1 MATAKTEKNEKE
13 LEQKH
18 LDNIMGQIK
27 DREKTLKKSIK
38 SAEGEA
44 RELNSHFFDDVKLDY
59 DGYSTS
65 METALSI
72 HQQQQL
78 LSEREHAWQH
88 SAKQLETVERLEKR
102 PYFARVDFKEKNEDR
117 TETIYIGLGSFA
129 DKDDHFLIYDW
140 RAPISSIS
148 PSGEL

>member
-44 RELNSHFFDDVKLDY
+44 RELNSHFLNWIMMVIPLQWKQHCQ
-59 DGYSTS
+59 STS
-65 METALSI
+65 SNN
-72 HQQQQL
+72 
-78 LSEREHAWQH
+78 
-88 SAKQLETVERLEKR
+88 
-102 PYFARVDFKEKNEDR
+102 Y
-117 TETIYIGLGSFA
+117 
-129 DKDDHFLIYDW
+129 
-140 RAPISSIS
+140 
-148 PSGEL
+148 

>member
-1 MATAKTEKNEKE
+1 MTKEISEKQREQQHLDHVLDLINDKEKE
-13 LEQKH
+13 LKS
-18 LDNIMGQIK
+18 
-27 DREKTLKKSIK
+27 SIK

-44 RELNSHFFDDVKLDY
+44 RDINSHFFDDVKLDY

-88 SAKQLETVERLEKR
+88 SAKQLDTIERLKR
-102 PYFARVDFKEKNEDR
+102 SLILR
-117 TETIYIGLGSFA
+117 GLILR
-129 DKDDHFLIYDW
+129 KVTRKKQKL
-140 RAPISSIS
+140 SIL
-148 PSGEL
+148 G

>member
-44 RELNSHFFDDVKLDY
+44 RELNHTFLTMLNWIMMVIPLQWKQHCQ
-59 DGYSTS
+59 STS
-65 METALSI
+65 SNN
-72 HQQQQL
+72 
-78 LSEREHAWQH
+78 
-88 SAKQLETVERLEKR
+88 
-102 PYFARVDFKEKNEDR
+102 Y
-117 TETIYIGLGSFA
+117 
-129 DKDDHFLIYDW
+129 
-140 RAPISSIS
+140 
-148 PSGEL
+148 

>member
-1 MATAKTEKNEKE
+1 
-13 LEQKH
+13 
-18 LDNIMGQIK
+18 MGQIK

-102 PYFARVDFKEKNEDR
+102 PYFARVDFKEKNR
-117 TETIYIGLGSFA
+117 GPNR
-129 DKDDHFLIYDW
+129 DDLYWSRFFCRQGRSLLD
-140 RAPISSIS
+140 
-148 PSGEL
+148 L